1 MRRFFYTHSRGVTE
15 VVVGRGIPYD
25 KYVERPVVL
34 IEEGLENP
42 LPNAP
47 ALALKGGEGVKSLE
61 ALSKVYVFLQEAE
74 ADRGSTLVAVG
85 GGALLDLATFA
96 AGTYMRGIGLVQVP
110 TTLLAMVD
118 AALGGKGAVDW
129 GLVKNLVGVF
139 YQPKAILCD
148 LEWLRSLPPRVYR
161 SAFAEVVKYGLALD
175 EEFYSWLRQSTTA
188 LLNRGED
195 ALEEAVYRSLKLK
208 ASVVEA
214 DEFEERGIRQVLN
227 VGHTVGHALER
238 VLGLLHGE
246 AVSLGIAAELRL
258 SAELGYL
265 REKYVEEA
273 KSLLK
278 AFELPTEAGL
288 SSEQLAAAKGL
299 IKYDK
304 KRRGDYVYLP
314 LVIRPGKWILERL
327 RVEEVARAVEYV
339 VPQGR
344 TA

>member
-15 VVVGRGIPYD
+15 VVVGRGIPYGE
-25 KYVERPVVL
+25 YVERPVVL
-34 IEEGLENP
+34 IEEGLRNP

-47 ALALKGGEGVKSLE
+47 SLALKGGEAVKSLE
-61 ALSKVYVFLQEAE
+61 ALGQVYEFLQRAG

-96 AGTYMRGIGLVQVP
+96 AGTYMRGIGLVQIP

-139 YQPKAILCD
+139 YQPRAILCD
-148 LEWLRSLPPRVYR
+148 LEWLKTLPHGVYR

-175 EEFYSWLRQSTTA
+175 DEFYGWLRRSAEA
-188 LLNRGED
+188 LLNRRED
-195 ALEEAVYRSLKLK
+195 ALEEAVYRSLRLK
-208 ASVVEA
+208 AAVVEA

-238 VLGLLHGE
+238 VLGILHGE
-246 AVSLGIAAELRL
+246 AVSLGITAELRL

-265 REKYVEEA
+265 KEKYVEEA
-273 KSLLK
+273 RSLLK
-278 AFELPTEAGL
+278 AFGLPTEVKL
-288 SSEQLAAAKGL
+288 SGEQLAAAKSL
-299 IKYDK
+299 VIYDK
-304 KRRGDYVYLP
+304 KRRGDYIYLP
-314 LVIRPGKWILERL
+314 LVVRPGRWILEKV
-327 RVEEVARAVEYV
+327 RVEEAARAVEYV
-339 VPQGR
+339 MS
-344 TA
+344 